1 MFIISSHKMLQR
13 SSPIFCSGKKAA
25 KKFCRFF
32 AAAKYFLLR
41 QNILPLGGMIFA
53 VGGQDPSAPL
63 SRFFQ
68 RPQAQMSVFFQKLD
82 LPRLSRRTE
91 L

>member
-1 MFIISSHKMLQR
+1 MLQR

-53 VGGQDPSAPL
+53 VGGHDPSAPL

-68 RPQAQMSVFFQKLD
+68 GSILLKG
-82 LPRLSRRTE
+82 
-91 L
+91 